1 MTTEHDSSGTD
12 ETPARY
18 IRLQVDLVMEII
30 DSEELTRAAVEQID
44 GDELMPDDERV
55 HARDAVQRD
64 EAEALAYLI
73 DPFGLVNGVS
83 GIELVQASWSSAH
96 TEYDPEA
103 DDWDLYEEA
112 LGEE

>member
-1 MTTEHDSSGTD
+1 MTTEYDNSGTD
-12 ETPARY
+12 ESAPRY
-18 IRLQVDLVMEII
+18 IRLQVDLVMEIT
-30 DSEELTRAAVEQID
+30 DADELTQAAVEQID
-44 GDELMPDDERV
+44 GDEFMPQDERA

-73 DPFGLVNGVS
+73 DPFSLVNGVS

-96 TEYDPEA
+96 TEYDPESE
-103 DDWDLYEEA
+103 DWDLYEEE

>member
-1 MTTEHDSSGTD
+1 MTTEYDSSGTD

-18 IRLQVDLVMEII
+18 IRLQVDLVMEIT

-44 GDELMPDDERV
+44 GDEFMPEDERA

-96 TEYDPEA
+96 TEYDPDA
-103 DDWDLYEEA
+103 DDWDLYE
-112 LGEE
+112 GEMDEE